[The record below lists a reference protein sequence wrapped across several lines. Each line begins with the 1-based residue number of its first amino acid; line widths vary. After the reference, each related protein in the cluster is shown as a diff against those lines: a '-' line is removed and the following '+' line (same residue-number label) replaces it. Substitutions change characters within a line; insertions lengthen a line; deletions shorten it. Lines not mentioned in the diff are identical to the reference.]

1 MVITYDF
8 KKVCSG
14 SPSQQKVI
22 ERNSKTSVSVTDLSK
37 EIEKLKKQKFRKKV
51 LKKAEQLTW

>member
-14 SPSQQKVI
+14 SPSQQKII
-22 ERNSKTSVSVTDLSK
+22 ERNSTTSDSVTDLSK
-37 EIEKLKKQKFRKKV
+37 EIEKLKKQEFRKKI
-51 LKKAEQLTW
+51 LKKAERFTW

>member
-14 SPSQQKVI
+14 SLSQHKLL
-22 ERNSKTSVSVTDLSK
+22 ERDSKASVSVTDLSK
-37 EIEKLKKQKFRKKV
+37 EIEKLKKQKFRKKI
-51 LKKAEQLTW
+51 LKEAERLTW